1 MYNTNGIKVKEKNS
15 FWGFHHIF
23 NIWKSISGVTT
34 FSHLV
39 ALAVVLI
46 SKERC
51 ARISTGS
58 VTGI

>member
-1 MYNTNGIKVKEKNS
+1 MYNTNGIKAKEKTH
-15 FWGFHHIF
+15 FGGFITF
-23 NIWKSISGVTT
+23 LIWKSISGVTT
-34 FSHLV
+34 YSHLV

-46 SKERC
+46 SKERR